1 MNLKTFPNPLTPEE
15 ERYYLE
21 RLRSGDQEAKQ
32 ILIERNM
39 RLVAHLVKKYNS
51 GGRDME
57 DLISIGTIGLIK
69 AVNTFNI
76 DKNNRLSCYASAC
89 IENEIRMLFRS
100 EKKLGKECSLYEPL
114 GTDSEGNSI
123 RLVDILEAEEKDIP
137 ERLDLEAD
145 TKKLYFFM
153 KNKLTRREQD
163 ILVLRYGLLGSR
175 EYTQREI
182 AKHLGISRSYVSR
195 IEKKALEKLRCAFS

>member
-1 MNLKTFPNPLTPEE
+1 MKTFPSPLTPEE

-21 RLRSGDQEAKQ
+21 RLKSGDQEAKQ
-32 ILIERNM
+32 ILIEHNM

-114 GTDSEGNSI
+114 GTDAEGNSI

-145 TKKLYFFM
+145 TKKLYYYM
-153 KNKLTRREQD
+153 KQNLTRREQE
-163 ILVLRYGLLGSR
+163 ILILRYGLLGSR

-182 AKHLGISRSYVSR
+182 ARKLGISRSYVSR
-195 IEKKALEKLRCAFS
+195 IEKKALEKLRYAFS

>member
-1 MNLKTFPNPLTPEE
+1 
-15 ERYYLE
+15 
-21 RLRSGDQEAKQ
+21 
-32 ILIERNM
+32 
-39 RLVAHLVKKYNS
+39 
-51 GGRDME
+51 
-57 DLISIGTIGLIK
+57 
-69 AVNTFNI
+69 
-76 DKNNRLSCYASAC
+76 
-89 IENEIRMLFRS
+89 MLFRS

-114 GTDSEGNSI
+114 GTDAEGNSI

-145 TKKLYFFM
+145 TKKLYYYM
-153 KNKLTRREQD
+153 KQKLTRREQE

-182 AKHLGISRSYVSR
+182 ARQLGISRSYVSR

>member
-1 MNLKTFPNPLTPEE
+1 MKTFPSPLTPEE

-21 RLRSGDQEAKQ
+21 RLKSGDQEAKQ

-114 GTDSEGNSI
+114 GTDAEGNSI

-137 ERLDLEAD
+137 EQLDLEAD
-145 TKKLYFFM
+145 TKKLYSYM
-153 KNKLTRREQD
+153 KNNLTRREQE

>member
-1 MNLKTFPNPLTPEE
+1 
-15 ERYYLE
+15 
-21 RLRSGDQEAKQ
+21 
-32 ILIERNM
+32 M

-114 GTDSEGNSI
+114 GTDAEGNSI

-145 TKKLYFFM
+145 TQKLYYHM
-153 KNKLTRREQD
+153 KHKLSRREQE
-163 ILVLRYGLLGSR
+163 ILILRYGLLGSH

-182 AKHLGISRSYVSR
+182 ARKLGISRSYVSR

>member
-1 MNLKTFPNPLTPEE
+1 MKTFPNPLTPEE

-21 RLRSGDQEAKQ
+21 CLKSGDQTAKQ

-100 EKKLGKECSLYEPL
+100 EKKLNKECSLYEPL

-123 RLVDILEAEEKDIP
+123 RLVDILEAEETDIP

-145 TKKLYFFM
+145 TKKLYSFM
-153 KNKLTRREQD
+153 KNKLTRREQE
-163 ILVLRYGLLGSR
+163 ILVLRYGLLGSK

>member
-1 MNLKTFPNPLTPEE
+1 MKTFPSPLTPEE

-89 IENEIRMLFRS
+89 IENEIRMLFRA

-114 GTDSEGNSI
+114 GTDAEGNSI
-123 RLVDILEAEEKDIP
+123 RLVDILEAEEKDIS

-145 TKKLYFFM
+145 TKKLYCYM
-153 KNKLTRREQD
+153 KQHLTRREQE

-182 AKHLGISRSYVSR
+182 ARQLGISRSYVSR
-195 IEKKALEKLRCAFS
+195 IEKKALEKLRYAFS

>member
-1 MNLKTFPNPLTPEE
+1 MKTFPSPLTPEE

-21 RLRSGDQEAKQ
+21 RLRSGDQDAKQ

-114 GTDSEGNSI
+114 GTDAEGNSI

-145 TKKLYFFM
+145 TKKLYYYM
-153 KNKLTRREQD
+153 KQKLTRREQE

-182 AKHLGISRSYVSR
+182 ARQLGISRSYVSR

>member
-1 MNLKTFPNPLTPEE
+1 MKTFPNPLTPEE

-114 GTDSEGNSI
+114 GTDAEGNSI

-145 TKKLYFFM
+145 TQKLYYHM
-153 KNKLTRREQD
+153 KHKLSRREQE
-163 ILVLRYGLLGSR
+163 ILILRYGLLGSH

-182 AKHLGISRSYVSR
+182 ARKLGISRSYVSR